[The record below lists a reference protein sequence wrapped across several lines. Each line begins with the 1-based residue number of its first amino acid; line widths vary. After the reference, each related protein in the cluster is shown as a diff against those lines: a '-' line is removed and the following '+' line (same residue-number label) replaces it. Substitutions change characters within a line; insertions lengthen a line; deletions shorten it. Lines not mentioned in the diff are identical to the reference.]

1 MKPFL
6 KTTIVI
12 LAYWAKKK
20 LKENIKL
27 TNQATIVHKQT
38 HKCKTANKIH
48 IYKADQSC
56 NTPTNTNFKLANH
69 VTLNKYI
76 INDNT
81 VRNAR
86 QSCKTDG
93 QPIFQVKSRLAKKS
107 TCERRQTCCD
117 TPSHTVPEQC

>member
-48 IYKADQSC
+48 IKL
-56 NTPTNTNFKLANH
+56 TNHA
-69 VTLNKYI
+69 TLQQTQI
-76 INDNT
+76 L
-81 VRNAR
+81 
-86 QSCKTDG
+86 SW
-93 QPIFQVKSRLAKKS
+93 PIM
-107 TCERRQTCCD
+107 
-117 TPSHTVPEQC
+117 